1 MLTHKYAP
9 NKKGPS
15 HLTRRSVMAP
25 ISTTVEFDKILAY
38 SVPNVSFMF
47 YVEVTD
53 SIQGYYNLDKLVESK
68 TVRVKGNSLI
78 ISQ

>member
-1 MLTHKYAP
+1 MITCKHAP

-15 HLTRRSVMAP
+15 HLTSSAVMAP
-25 ISTTVEFDKILAY
+25 VVTTVEFDKILAY

-53 SIQGYYNLDKLVESK
+53 SI
-68 TVRVKGNSLI
+68 
-78 ISQ
+78 